1 MNVIIE
7 DALGVYSGIQ
17 IQNVSN
23 RIEPEKDHI
32 IVYGELVARHDLSV
46 ANNYEP
52 EICLNVLDPHGKI
65 IYNTQSTHTGV
76 FWITRRTTFSLKIEE
91 LSEKCEWDKI
101 AGIQLSLFW
110 KK

>member
-1 MNVIIE
+1 MKVIIE

-52 EICLNVLDPHGKI
+52 EICLNYLQYTEYTYGGILDYAQDNIFTK
-65 IYNTQSTHTGV
+65 N
-76 FWITRRTTFSLKIEE
+76 RRT
-91 LSEKCEWDKI
+91 EWKMWM
-101 AGIQLSLFW
+101 G
-110 KK
+110 

>member
-1 MNVIIE
+1 MKVIIE

-46 ANNYEP
+46 ANYYGNLFKCVRSTWENYLQYTEYTYGG
-52 EICLNVLDPHGKI
+52 ILDYAQDNIFTK
-65 IYNTQSTHTGV
+65 N
-76 FWITRRTTFSLKIEE
+76 RRTE
-91 LSEKCEWDKI
+91 
-101 AGIQLSLFW
+101 
-110 KK
+110 